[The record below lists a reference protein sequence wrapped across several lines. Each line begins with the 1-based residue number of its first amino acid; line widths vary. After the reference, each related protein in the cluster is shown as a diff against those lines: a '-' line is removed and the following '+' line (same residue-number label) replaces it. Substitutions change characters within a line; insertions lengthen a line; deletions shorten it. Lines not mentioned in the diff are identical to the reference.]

1 MKPVNF
7 YRWTCCRHLSFSNRP
22 GTGGVRVTCLV
33 ESADGRKLAVKES
46 GNPSGWPVFLLHGT
60 PGSRLGPFP
69 RAQVLYELGVRLI
82 TFDRPGYG
90 RSDRFANRR
99 VADVAAHVAA
109 IPPPPRL
116 APFRGRGPSR

>member
-33 ESADGRKLAVKES
+33 ESADGRQLAVKES
-46 GNPSGWPVFLLHGT
+46 GNPSGGALFLLHGT

-69 RAQVLYELGVRLI
+69 RAKVLYELGVRL
-82 TFDRPGYG
+82 TNLAPQG
-90 RSDRFANRR
+90 SDRSGRLASRR
-99 VADVAAHVAA
+99 VGDVAADVA
-109 IPPPPRL
+109 
-116 APFRGRGPSR
+116 